1 MVYAFSQDILM
12 DACYN
17 SITFLKILVSVNNM
31 SSSILYCIVHIYYIK
46 IPVIDNI
53 FPLKL
58 SKPLTSTYIAQLNN
72 NLKSSNS
79 FIEFHLSIS
88 MKLKDKWKQWKQTVR
103 SLQWL
108 LLKLLPTDFVSYSWK
123 LAGMQIKLYH
133 TCQTASQLCNQLAL
147 QIKNKTCY

>member
-1 MVYAFSQDILM
+1 MVYAFLQDILM

-17 SITFLKILVSVNNM
+17 SITFFKILVSVNN
-31 SSSILYCIVHIYYIK
+31 ICHLPFYTALYIYIK

-79 FIEFHLSIS
+79 FIEFHLSTS
-88 MKLKDKWKQWKQTVR
+88 MKLKDK
-103 SLQWL
+103 
-108 LLKLLPTDFVSYSWK
+108 
-123 LAGMQIKLYH
+123 
-133 TCQTASQLCNQLAL
+133 
-147 QIKNKTCY
+147 

>member
-1 MVYAFSQDILM
+1 M
-12 DACYN
+12 DGCYN

-58 SKPLTSTYIAQLNN
+58 SKPLTATYIAQLNN

-88 MKLKDKWKQWKQTVR
+88 MKLKDK
-103 SLQWL
+103 
-108 LLKLLPTDFVSYSWK
+108 
-123 LAGMQIKLYH
+123 
-133 TCQTASQLCNQLAL
+133 
-147 QIKNKTCY
+147 